1 MLISFPY
8 FRTLRKKS
16 EKKLTKPLLKQRRV
30 QCQIHLIYLPMSML
44 KVTELRHLVLI
55 GKKWE
60 LLYHNSELCPL
71 NILPPCRSRLFKI
84 VKNKRFYRGSSLSP
98 IRWVSARVYSVN
110 LFICLVS
117 NGAGFVIFLSC
128 NICGSNSQSIIVID
142 ATGVFC
148 KFEEYIVH
156 YWRYVVQNILDTS
169 NSSKIYIDIY

>member
-1 MLISFPY
+1 
-8 FRTLRKKS
+8 
-16 EKKLTKPLLKQRRV
+16 
-30 QCQIHLIYLPMSML
+30 MSGVFL
-44 KVTELRHLVLI
+44 YCRHLVLT

-60 LLYHNSELCPL
+60 LLCHNSELCPL
-71 NILPPCRSRLFKI
+71 NILPPCGSKLFQI
-84 VKNKRFYRGSSLSP
+84 MKNKRFYRGSSLSP

-128 NICGSNSQSIIVID
+128 NICGSNSQSITVID

-156 YWRYVVQNILDTS
+156 YWGYVVQNNLDTCLNHIQTVQNQFS
-169 NSSKIYIDIY
+169 MTLTPKQAIYFRLC